1 VIETERKEA
10 GDLIEGIK
18 RDAEA
23 EVATI
28 REETERYAAQR
39 RDSAAEQAAAILREA
54 EVKAEAQAQA
64 VIKNAESK
72 ASVERKKYALQVKD
86 RVIQETMDLARA
98 KCAELTGSPD
108 YRRILRDWIVE
119 AAVGLS
125 VDRAVVNA
133 SKEELPLVTA
143 ELLREAAD
151 AVESITGKRMEMT
164 VAENDPLPAQGV
176 VLTAA
181 GGRLAYNNQVPTRFL
196 RSQTVIRKLIYST
209 LFDENDAESRKV

>member
-28 REETERYAAQR
+28 REETERYAAER
-39 RDSAAEQAAAILREA
+39 RDSAAEQAAASLREA

>member
-39 RDSAAEQAAAILREA
+39 RDSAAEQAAASLREA

>member
-1 VIETERKEA
+1 
-10 GDLIEGIK
+10 
-18 RDAEA
+18 
-23 EVATI
+23 
-28 REETERYAAQR
+28 
-39 RDSAAEQAAAILREA
+39 
-54 EVKAEAQAQA
+54 
-64 VIKNAESK
+64 
-72 ASVERKKYALQVKD
+72 
-86 RVIQETMDLARA
+86 
-98 KCAELTGSPD
+98 
-108 YRRILRDWIVE
+108 VE

>member
-1 VIETERKEA
+1 LKLVIETERKEA

-72 ASVERKKYALQVKD
+72 ASVERKKYALQS
-86 RVIQETMDLARA
+86 RTGSSRRLDLARA
-98 KCAELTGSPD
+98 KCAELTGSPTTGGSSATGSWKP
-108 YRRILRDWIVE
+108 R
-119 AAVGLS
+119 S
-125 VDRAVVNA
+125 A
-133 SKEELPLVTA
+133 SPSTA
-143 ELLREAAD
+143 
-151 AVESITGKRMEMT
+151 
-164 VAENDPLPAQGV
+164 PW
-176 VLTAA
+176 
-181 GGRLAYNNQVPTRFL
+181 
-196 RSQTVIRKLIYST
+196 
-209 LFDENDAESRKV
+209 

>member
-1 VIETERKEA
+1 MIETERKEA